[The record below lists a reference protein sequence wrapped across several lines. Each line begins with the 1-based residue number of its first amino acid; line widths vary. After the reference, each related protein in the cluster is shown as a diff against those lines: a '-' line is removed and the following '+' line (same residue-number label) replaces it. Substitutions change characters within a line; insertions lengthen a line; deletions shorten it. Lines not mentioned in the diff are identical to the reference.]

1 MYVYLE
7 RDRARES
14 DLSKL
19 LQSSF
24 VTALTVIIHI
34 KNRIVMITINQY
46 NEFNK
51 RMQDTFG
58 GDLGDLSEA
67 ELGLK
72 VLFLAPEDSDGDVT
86 A

>member
-1 MYVYLE
+1 
-7 RDRARES
+7 
-14 DLSKL
+14 
-19 LQSSF
+19 
-24 VTALTVIIHI
+24 
-34 KNRIVMITINQY
+34 MITINQY